1 MNIKKTREYLAYY
14 IKLKVMKHNESQNIL
29 EENREK
35 IDIKQKFI
43 LLFPIVLR
51 GLEEILDEIKCLQS
65 IKQSLLLSLQRNTLG
80 GKNFRGLCVIES
92 LNSLLGRDLR
102 ENEFSEAAILGW
114 LIEIL
119 QGCFLMADDIM
130 DNSSKRRG
138 LECWYREVGIAR
150 AFNDS
155 QLLEACIPLLLRK
168 FYKAHPF
175 YLDLLELFREVT
187 FLTELGEQKDL
198 LSSAEAKRIFSFD
211 LKNYD
216 FIVTYKTSFYSF
228 YLPVK
233 CALLL
238 SGNLNEQANA
248 TTKRLS
254 KLLGYYFQAQ
264 DDFLDCFGNYASLG
278 KVGMDIEDN
287 KCTWLVCQAKMTA
300 TAEQLMFLEKH
311 YGRRNQESV
320 LKVKQLY
327 REIGIPNM
335 YQNFEEA
342 MVEKIMTE
350 INGID
355 ESTGMKKIIFFK
367 FFKLIHKR
375 SR

>member
-1 MNIKKTREYLAYY
+1 
-14 IKLKVMKHNESQNIL
+14 MKHDEPQDTL
-29 EENREK
+29 KENSEK
-35 IDIKQKFI
+35 ADIKQK
-43 LLFPIVLR
+43 LRLFFPVVLE
-51 GLEEILDEIKCLQS
+51 GLEQILDELKCLQS
-65 IKQSLLLSLQRNTLG
+65 IKENLILSLQRNTLG
-80 GKNFRGLCVIES
+80 GKNNRGLCVVES
-92 LNSLLGRDLR
+92 LKSLLNRDLR
-102 ENEFSEAAILGW
+102 ENEFREAAILGW

-130 DNSSKRRG
+130 DNSTKRRG
-138 LECWYREVGIAR
+138 LDCWYREVGIGR

-168 FYKAHPF
+168 FFKSHPL

-198 LSSAEAKRIFSFD
+198 LSSAEAQRVFSFD

-216 FIVTYKTSFYSF
+216 FIVTYKTAFYSF

-238 SGNLNEQANA
+238 SGNFNERADA

-264 DDFLDCFGNYASLG
+264 DDYLDCFGNYASLG

-287 KCTWLVCQAKMTA
+287 KCTWLVCQAKMA
-300 TAEQLMFLEKH
+300 ASAEQLMFLEKH
-311 YGRRNQESV
+311 YGGRNQDSV
-320 LKVKQLY
+320 FKVKQLY
-327 REIGIPNM
+327 RELGIPNM
-335 YQNFEEA
+335 YQNFVEA
-342 MVEKIMTE
+342 TVEKIMTE
-350 INGID
+350 INDID
-355 ESTGMKKIIFFK
+355 EDTGIKKIIFYK